1 MNFEKHP
8 LHIKNPELQTSE
20 DVQDAVEKRERLTGE
35 DLPNDPA
42 VRIEAYMDRLENV
55 FLNKNEKTRE
65 RNIEILK
72 PAIYDTLLAKKDIV
86 IDEMLK
92 NEQRIAEDQ
101 GYGIVPIREEML
113 ARPKTQEQAD
123 TVIKRQKESLD
134 NWIDYLS
141 SDEAQYPAWFK
152 YLVWNNVIKL
162 QSLVK
167 EEIEDKETGE
177 KKIIYTFYTSGNR
190 SKY

>member
-1 MNFEKHP
+1 
-8 LHIKNPELQTSE
+8 
-20 DVQDAVEKRERLTGE
+20 
-35 DLPNDPA
+35 
-42 VRIEAYMDRLENV
+42 
-55 FLNKNEKTRE
+55 
-65 RNIEILK
+65 
-72 PAIYDTLLAKKDIV
+72 
-86 IDEMLK
+86 MLK

-113 ARPKTQEQAD
+113 ARPETQEQAD

-177 KKIIYTFYTSGNR
+177 KR
-190 SKY
+190 